1 MKIIKN
7 NRRKI
12 LMCTLILTLLAGTV
26 GINAYLTD
34 ADRVTNNISIGIN
47 TTEIV
52 EEFTPPES
60 LQPEDSFTKKVQVKN
75 IGSVD
80 CYVRVF
86 CEYSDSDFA
95 NLFTLDMN
103 TSDWSSKQSDGYYY
117 YSKILKPGELTQP
130 LFTTV
135 TYHGQDEFK
144 DSLDII
150 VYEESVQSEGFTNS
164 ADAFASIQ

>member
-1 MKIIKN
+1 
-7 NRRKI
+7 
-12 LMCTLILTLLAGTV
+12 MCTLILTLLAGAV

-52 EEFTPPES
+52 EEFSPPES
-60 LQPEDSFTKKVQVKN
+60 VQPGDSFTKKVQVKN
-75 IGSVD
+75 VGSVD

-86 CEYSDSDFA
+86 CEYSDSDFID
-95 NLFTLDMN
+95 LFTLDLN
-103 TSDWSSKQSDGYYY
+103 TSDWSSKQNDGYYY
-117 YSKILKPGELTQP
+117 YSKILKPGELTEP

-135 TYHGQDEFK
+135 TYHGLDEFQ

-150 VYEESVQSEGFTNS
+150 VYEESVQSEGFTNP